1 MFSSDRIL
9 ALNVGASKIVL
20 AEFLVKRGRP
30 PELTNYGMGD
40 LGVDPDNDAGSG
52 PQIVA
57 AIREIMKS
65 RGIRPAPLMLALS
78 GQVVF
83 PRFVKLPAVG
93 REKLL
98 QMIQYEVEQ
107 NVPFPIDEIV
117 WNYQFIGD
125 DSSGEQSAM
134 IVAAKIENVREIT
147 GCVVSAGL
155 EPEIVD
161 VAPMALY
168 NCLRYNYAN
177 LSGCT
182 VLLDIGARST
192 NLVFIEDEKIY
203 SRCIPVAGNAIT
215 QELVKSFQVSF
226 REAEEMKRQHGFV
239 SLGGVY
245 ATEDERAERI
255 SKIVRNVVTRLHAE
269 ISRSVNFYRSQQG
282 GTAPARVF
290 LTGGSAV
297 LPHLDTFFREKL
309 QVDVAYLNPF
319 LNVGLSNRINREKA
333 GVDAFVLAETVGL
346 ALRRSLAC
354 PVEINLMPPEIVK
367 RKSFKKRIPFFGLA
381 AAGILLSLG
390 IWTMY
395 EKQMG
400 ALYAFQGDRVSAKL
414 QSCKKM
420 QDKLSKAEKSK
431 LAVQGKADALRSV
444 IEQRTAWLKRVDA
457 VRKSLF
463 EGMWL
468 TEMVPVKDDNGTVT
482 GIHIVGRG
490 WADKLKEIE
499 EKASASGRKVTAVEE
514 LCDRL
519 RTQSV
524 FGKGP
529 QDVTIV
535 GQKDY
540 EAYLIEF
547 TIDAALAKT
556 AAAPKDATAR

>member
-20 AEFLVKRGRP
+20 AEYVVKSGRP
-30 PELTNYGMGD
+30 PELINYGTSV
-40 LGVDPDNDAGSG
+40 LAVDPENESGAGAHL
-52 PQIVA
+52 VA
-57 AIREIMKS
+57 AIRDVMKTH
-65 RGIRPAPLMLALS
+65 GIRPAPLMLSLS

-83 PRFVKLPAVG
+83 PRFVRLPAVG
-93 REKLL
+93 EDKLL
-98 QMIQYEVEQ
+98 QMVRYEVEQ

-117 WNYQFIGD
+117 WNHQFIGD
-125 DSSGEQSAM
+125 ASSGEQSAM

-147 GCVVSAGL
+147 DRVLEVGL

-168 NCLRYNYAN
+168 NCLRYNYAD
-177 LSGCT
+177 LQGCS

-192 NLVFIEDEKIY
+192 NLIFVEDEKIY

-215 QELVKSFQVSF
+215 QELAKSFQIPF
-226 REAEEMKRQHGFV
+226 AEAEALKRERAFV
-239 SLGGVY
+239 ALGGVY
-245 ATEDERAERI
+245 ATEDETSERI

-282 GTAPARVF
+282 GSAPVRVL
-290 LTGGSAV
+290 LTGGSSV

-309 QVDVAYLNPF
+309 QVEVAYLNPF
-319 LNVGLSNRINREKA
+319 TNVGLSSRINREKA

-354 PVEINLMPPEIVK
+354 PIEINLMPPEIVK

-395 EKQMG
+395 EKQMSK
-400 ALYAFQGDRVSAKL
+400 LYEFQKEQVDSKLAACKTKQTGLAKV
-414 QSCKKM
+414 
-420 QDKLSKAEKSK
+420 EKSK
-431 LAVQGKADALRSV
+431 EVVQRKADAVRSV
-444 IEQRTAWLKRVDA
+444 MQERAVWLKRVDA
-457 VRKSLF
+457 IRKSLF

-468 TEMVPVKDDNGTVT
+468 TEMVPVKDENGMVT
-482 GIHIVGRG
+482 AVRIVGRG
-490 WADKLKEIE
+490 WADKLKGIE
-499 EKASASGRKVTAVEE
+499 EKAKVAGRTATAVEE
-514 LCDRL
+514 LRDRL
-519 RTQSV
+519 KTQSV
-524 FGKGP
+524 FGKEA
-529 QDVTIV
+529 QDVKIAGV
-535 GQKDY
+535 KDV

-547 TIDAALAKT
+547 TIEAALAT
-556 AAAPKDATAR
+556 AADPKDATAR